1 MKIIF
6 WGGISFFIVF
16 AIILLWLSIML
27 IITFYHET
35 DFFLGVFVNAFS
47 TVMFLSELVYILL
60 FLVLISWIF
69 SITLLSIKFDNPEVN
84 KSKVLWGWLSL
95 FLLGPIGW
103 IVFATINQNKL
114 INNSE
119 FVENWNMKKIKLILN
134 LGITSLVL
142 SSIFVFLL
150 GVLIFFAMAN
160 TDITTVAVWNSAL
173 IVVTFGLVVSS
184 ILAVVGSIL
193 ILSTDFKNND
203 VNDSKILWGLL
214 SLFLIGP
221 IGLIVFAKKN
231 QQKLVDESVDASVD
245 DNISTTSSFSIKQI
259 NDQLGDIAKNF
270 KLFEAGEITKEEF
283 DKIKEKN
290 LSK

>member
-1 MKIIF
+1 MKKMKIIF
-6 WGGISFFIVF
+6 WGGIYFFIVF

-27 IITFYHET
+27 IMTFYHQL
-35 DFFLGVFVNAFS
+35 DSFVNAFL
-47 TVMFLSELVYILL
+47 TVVLNSGLFFILL
-60 FLVLISWIF
+60 FLVLISWVF

-103 IVFATINQNKL
+103 IIFATINQNKL

-119 FVENWNMKKIKLILN
+119 FVKNWNMKKIKLILN
-134 LGITSLVL
+134 LGITSLAL

-150 GVLIFFAMAN
+150 SVLIFFATAN
-160 TDITTVAVWNSAL
+160 TGIDITHAWNSAL
-173 IVVTFGLVVSS
+173 IVLTFVLVVSL

-193 ILSTDFKNND
+193 ILSTDFKNNY

-231 QQKLVDESVDASVD
+231 QQKLVDKSVD
-245 DNISTTSSFSIKQI
+245 DNTSKTSSFSFKQI

>member
-1 MKIIF
+1 
-6 WGGISFFIVF
+6 
-16 AIILLWLSIML
+16 ML
-27 IITFYHET
+27 IMTFYHQL
-35 DFFLGVFVNAFS
+35 DSFLESFVNAFL
-47 TVMFLSELVYILL
+47 TVALHSGLFFILL
-60 FLVLISWIF
+60 FLVLISWVF

-103 IVFATINQNKL
+103 IIFATINQNKL

-119 FVENWNMKKIKLILN
+119 FVKNWNMKKIKLILN
-134 LGITSLVL
+134 LGITSLAL

-150 GVLIFFAMAN
+150 SVLIFFATAN
-160 TDITTVAVWNSAL
+160 TGIDITHAWNSAL
-173 IVVTFGLVVSS
+173 IVLTFVLVVSL

-193 ILSTDFKNND
+193 ILSTDFKNNY

-231 QQKLVDESVDASVD
+231 QQKLVDKSVDESVD
-245 DNISTTSSFSIKQI
+245 DNTSKTSSFSFKQI